1 MCTICSLTIDFAV
14 EHPLSLAV
22 AVATRQAI
30 DAGLLPETDASEE
43 IDMARSRHQAI
54 VLLTKIQQR
63 LEQVLPTSRL
73 LALPDFFVLV
83 IESRTW
89 GYFRA
94 TLNGF
99 DVRANPSA
107 PRLDFDE
114 NGVRDSIVVL
124 SQAAAEEL
132 VRGRL
137 PFTRAAWLGTAVVD
151 APDSSAALIR
161 NVWRSPVSMRSATRE
176 FMHQRSCQQGALP

>member
-1 MCTICSLTIDFAV
+1 MCTICSLTIEFAV

-22 AVATRQAI
+22 AVATRQAMDI
-30 DAGLLPETDASEE
+30 GLLPETDAPEQV
-43 IDMARSRHQAI
+43 DMARSRHQAI

-73 LALPDFFVLV
+73 LALPDFFVLM

-99 DVRANPSA
+99 DVRADQSA

-114 NGVRDSIVVL
+114 NG
-124 SQAAAEEL
+124 
-132 VRGRL
+132 
-137 PFTRAAWLGTAVVD
+137 TRE
-151 APDSSAALIR
+151 SAALISQA
-161 NVWRSPVSMRSATRE
+161 VAADLT
-176 FMHQRSCQQGALP
+176 